1 MFGPRKRIIEIIL
14 GNMRSAIELFF
25 FCFNTSDVKERKVD
39 NSVEGKISKMTK

>member
-14 GNMRSAIELFF
+14 GNMRSAIELL

-39 NSVEGKISKMTK
+39 NSVEEKISKMKK